1 MKDMKTLLEEW
12 KKYEKILLT
21 EEADPADV
29 NPARFPKE
37 LSKVSPKASKIIT
50 RAGTKDGDPSD
61 DIIKVTDNDEIA
73 AVKNLIPSQS
83 SMNVK
88 KAVKFVIAMLS
99 DKVPGFNPG
108 GNLGAFISKGAGGL
122 YIMDGHHRW
131 IATGMIN
138 PELKMGGSLVDFPPE
153 KLVAILNAITKGRL
167 NIQKGKAG
175 KGSFA
180 AFNEAGIKPH
190 LQELVKNGDGRHHTG
205 PEVVAVLEKWT
216 GAQGAEAVVDAAAKK
231 MGSNVRQLTLKAPG
245 WAPQRPDMPVIDKD
259 QVAQA
264 IEIAKKAL
272 RGGEVDVNPPYA
284 ETGLKFMDRGAGKS
298 ATRFRKKGSELQPQQ
313 VGTKDDEKRRSAQ
326 DAEDTEAEK
335 SRKDAAGAKIRS
347 GRGSYHDV
355 DALASKLA
363 ETIIRS
369 LKK

>member
-1 MKDMKTLLEEW
+1 MKDIKTLLHEW

-21 EEADPADV
+21 EEADPGDV

-50 RAGTKDGDPSD
+50 RTGTKDGDPSD
-61 DIIKVTDNDEIA
+61 DVIKVTDNDEIA

-83 SMNVK
+83 SMNIE
-88 KAVKFVIAMLS
+88 KAVKFTIGMLS
-99 DKVPGFNPG
+99 DKAPDFNPG
-108 GNLGAFISKGAGGL
+108 GNLGAFISKGPGGL

-138 PELKMGGSLVDFPPE
+138 PELKMGGSLVHFPPE
-153 KLVAILNAITKGRL
+153 PLVAILNAITKGRL
-167 NIQKGKAG
+167 NIQKGKPG
-175 KGSFA
+175 KGSFT
-180 AFNEAGIKPH
+180 AFNEAGIKPK
-190 LQELVKNGDGRHHTG
+190 LQKLAMDGDGRTHTG

-216 GAQGAEAVVDAAAKK
+216 GVQGAEAAVDAAAKK
-231 MGSNVRQLTLKAPG
+231 MGSNVQQLTLKAPS
-245 WAPQRPDMPVIDKD
+245 WAPERPDMPVIDKD

-264 IEIAKKAL
+264 IDIAKKAL
-272 RGGEVDVNPPYA
+272 RGGEIDVNPPYA
-284 ETGLKFMDRGAGKS
+284 ETGLKFMDSGAGKS
-298 ATRFRKKGSELQPQQ
+298 GSRFRKKGSKLQPQQ
-313 VGTKDDEKRRSAQ
+313 VGTKDDEKRRRAQDPELARQ
-326 DAEDTEAEK
+326 DAEKAAKKAAALAENL
-335 SRKDAAGAKIRS
+335 
-347 GRGSYHDV
+347 DV

>member
-50 RAGTKDGDPSD
+50 RTGTKDGDPSD
-61 DIIKVTDNDEIA
+61 DVIKVTDNDEIA

-83 SMNVK
+83 SMNIE

-99 DKVPGFNPG
+99 DKVPDFNPG
-108 GNLGAFISKGAGGL
+108 GDLGAFISKGAGGL

-138 PELKMGGSLVDFPPE
+138 PELKMGGSLVHFPPE
-153 KLVAILNAITKGRL
+153 PLVAILNAITKGRL

-180 AFNEAGIKPH
+180 AFNEAGIKPK

-216 GAQGAEAVVDAAAKK
+216 GAQGAEAAVDAAAKK
-231 MGSNVRQLTLKAPG
+231 MGSNVQQLTLKAPS
-245 WAPQRPDMPVIDKD
+245 WAPTRPDMPVIDKD

-298 ATRFRKKGSELQPQQ
+298 ATRFRKKGSELQQQQ
-313 VGTKDDEKRRSAQ
+313 VGTKDDEKRRRAQDPELARQ
-326 DAEDTEAEK
+326 DAEKAAKKAAALAENL
-335 SRKDAAGAKIRS
+335 
-347 GRGSYHDV
+347 DV

>member
-272 RGGEVDVNPPYA
+272 RGGEIDVNPPYA
-284 ETGLKFMDRGAGKS
+284 ETGLKFMDRGAGKEKH
-298 ATRFRKKGSELQPQQ
+298 RFRKKGSEMQPQQ
-313 VGTKDDEKRRSAQ
+313 VGTKDDEKRRRAQDPELARQ
-326 DAEDTEAEK
+326 DAEKAAKKAAAMAENL
-335 SRKDAAGAKIRS
+335 
-347 GRGSYHDV
+347 DV
-355 DALASKLA
+355 DTLASKLA